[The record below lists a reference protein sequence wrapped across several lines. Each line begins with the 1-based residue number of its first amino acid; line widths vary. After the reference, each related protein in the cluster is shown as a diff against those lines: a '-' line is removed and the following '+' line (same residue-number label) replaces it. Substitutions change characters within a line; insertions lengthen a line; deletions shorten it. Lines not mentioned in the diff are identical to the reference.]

1 MYEQVQFR
9 DQCGTSLGEEEQRRR
24 RRMIEGCIG
33 INAVLHVTDGTV
45 HCTGQSMGKE

>member
-33 INAVLHVTDGTV
+33 INAVLYVTDGTV
-45 HCTGQSMGKE
+45 HCAGQSMGKE